1 MKLEFTPALE
11 LAFDRARVFTVRD
24 QAAELEP
31 RHLLAGLLAEE
42 EGNAVALLVQAG
54 TDWPRLQVH
63 LGLQKSEPEAQARV
77 ETTPPNVPVHPAL
90 QEIMRQAR
98 DLAIHHG
105 DEGSIS
111 TDHVLLAVLTATP
124 PLRDELATLGLDFA
138 HLQHSIVG
146 ETPPLVMEEPLLLH
160 DVAEEVDTGR
170 ILDANANRAR
180 EALRVLEDHCRFV
193 RADAGLS
200 AQLKQLRHDLA
211 QALGLLPASLLLAG
225 RDTLHD
231 VGTPISTAEE
241 WQRPSLAAVVQANA
255 KRLQEAL
262 RSLEEH
268 GKILSIE
275 FAQQIEKIR
284 YHSYTLERAL
294 VRGNAARQR
303 LADAHLCVL
312 VTDSLC
318 RHSLVGTVKEAILGG
333 AQLIQLREKNIDDRT
348 LLARARDVREVTR
361 SAGALFI
368 VNDRPDIARIVD
380 ADGVHLGQDDLPI
393 QEARRILGPDAL
405 IGVSTHSIEQV
416 RRAVLEG
423 ADYLGVG
430 PTFPSQTKAF
440 AAFAGLDF
448 VKQAM
453 AETSLPAFAI
463 GGIHGD
469 NVAQVRA
476 AGAQR
481 IAVSHAVCAAGD
493 PRGVAQKLRQALLPV

>member
-11 LAFDRARVFTVRD
+11 LAFDRARVFTARD
-24 QAAELEP
+24 QAAELGP

-42 EGNAVALLVQAG
+42 EGHAVALLVQAG
-54 TDWPRLQVH
+54 TDWPRLQA
-63 LGLQKSEPEAQARV
+63 LLRLPAIIAE
-77 ETTPPNVPVHPAL
+77 TPPDVPVHPAL

-111 TDHVLLAVLTATP
+111 TDHVLLALLTATAS
-124 PLRDELATLGLDFA
+124 LREELASLGLDFA
-138 HLQHSIVG
+138 RLEHAIVG
-146 ETPPLVMEEPLLLH
+146 EATPLVLEEPLLLH
-160 DVAEEVDTGR
+160 DGVKEVDTGR

-193 RADAGLS
+193 RADAFLS
-200 AQLKQLRHDLA
+200 AQFKQLRHDLA
-211 QALGLLPASLLLAG
+211 QSLILLPASLLLAG

-231 VGTPISTAEE
+231 VGTPISTEEE

-284 YHSYTLERAL
+284 YASYTLERAL
-294 VRGNAARQR
+294 VQGNAARDR
-303 LADAHLCVL
+303 LADAQLCVL
-312 VTDSLC
+312 VTDTLC
-318 RHSLVGTVKEAILGG
+318 KHSLVGTVKEAILGG
-333 AQLIQLREKNIDDRT
+333 AQMIQLREKSIDDRT

-361 SAGALFI
+361 SAGAMCI
-368 VNDRPDIARIVD
+368 VNDRPDIARIVE

-393 QEARRILGPDAL
+393 QEARRILGPEAL
-405 IGVSTHSIEQV
+405 IGVSTHNLEQV
-416 RRAVLEG
+416 RRAVLDG

-430 PTFPSQTKAF
+430 PTFPSQTKDF
-440 AAFAGLDF
+440 AAFGGLDF

-463 GGIHGD
+463 GGIRAD

-481 IAVSHAVCAAGD
+481 IAVSHAICAAGD
-493 PRGVAQKLRQALLPV
+493 PRALAQRLRAALS

>member
-11 LAFDRARVFTVRD
+11 LAFERARSFTVRA
-24 QAAELEP
+24 QAAALEP
-31 RHLLAGLLAEE
+31 RHLLSGLLAEE
-42 EGNAVALLVQAG
+42 EGNAVALLVRGG
-54 TDWPRLQVH
+54 TDWPRLQAI
-63 LGLQKSEPEAQARV
+63 LGLPASGAEAPSV
-77 ETTPPNVPVHPAL
+77 EVPLHSSIP
-90 QEIMRQAR
+90 EIMRHAR

-105 DEGSIS
+105 GEGSIS
-111 TDHVLLAVLTATP
+111 TDHVLLAILTAITS
-124 PLRDELATLGLDFA
+124 LREELAALGLDFA
-138 HLQHSIVG
+138 RLQYSVVG
-146 ETPPLVMEEPLLLH
+146 ETAPLVMEEPLFIH
-160 DVAEEVDTGR
+160 DTAEEIDTGR
-170 ILDANANRAR
+170 ILDAAANRAR

-200 AQLKQLRHDLA
+200 GQLKQLRHNLA
-211 QALGLLPASLLLAG
+211 QALNLLPAALLLAG

-275 FAQQIEKIR
+275 FAQQIETIR
-284 YHSYTLERAL
+284 YQSYTLERVIVQGDAS
-294 VRGNAARQR
+294 RQR
-303 LADAHLCVL
+303 LADTYLCVL
-312 VTDSLC
+312 VTDAQC

-333 AQLIQLREKNIDDRT
+333 AQMIQLREKNIDDRT
-348 LLARARDVREVTR
+348 HFARARDLRQLTR
-361 SAGALFI
+361 SAGAIFI

-405 IGVSTHSIEQV
+405 IGVSTHTIEHV

-430 PTFPSQTKAF
+430 PTFPSQTKYF
-440 AAFAGLDF
+440 ADLAGIDF
-448 VKQAM
+448 VKHAL
-453 AETSLPAFAI
+453 AETSLPTFAI
-463 GGIHGD
+463 GGINAD
-469 NVAQVRA
+469 NISQVRA

-481 IAVSHAVCAAGD
+481 IAVSNAICAADD
-493 PRGVAQKLRQALLPV
+493 PRGVAQKLRTALLPV

>member
-11 LAFDRARVFTVRD
+11 LAFDRARVLTVRD
-24 QAAELEP
+24 QAAELGP

-42 EGNAVALLVQAG
+42 EGHAVALLAQAG
-54 TDWPRLQVH
+54 TDWPRLQAL
-63 LGLQKSEPEAQARV
+63 LGLPVTVAE
-77 ETTPPNVPVHPAL
+77 TPPNVPVHPGL
-90 QEIMRQAR
+90 EQIMRHAR

-111 TDHVLLAVLTATP
+111 TDHVLLAILSAIAT
-124 PLRDELATLGLDFA
+124 LRDELAALGLDFA
-138 HLQHSIVG
+138 RLQHSIVG
-146 ETPPLVMEEPLLLH
+146 DATPLVMEEPLLLH

-193 RADAGLS
+193 RADAFLS

-211 QALGLLPASLLLAG
+211 QALGLLPAALLLAG
-225 RDTLHD
+225 RDTMHD

-241 WQRPSLAAVVQANA
+241 WERPSLAAVVQANA

-268 GKILSIE
+268 GKILSID

-284 YHSYTLERAL
+284 YHTYTLERAL
-294 VRGNAARQR
+294 VQGNSARER
-303 LADAHLCVL
+303 LADAQLCVL
-312 VTDSLC
+312 VTDALS

-333 AQLIQLREKNIDDRT
+333 AQIIQLREKNIDDRT
-348 LLARARDVREVTR
+348 LLARAREVRQVTR
-361 SAGALFI
+361 AAGAIFI

-393 QEARRILGPDAL
+393 HEARRILGPDTL
-405 IGVSTHSIEQV
+405 IGVSTHTIEQV

-430 PTFPSQTKAF
+430 PTFPSQTKDF
-440 AAFAGLDF
+440 ADLAGLEF
-448 VKQAM
+448 VRQAM

-469 NVAQVRA
+469 NIEQVRA

-481 IAVSHAVCAAGD
+481 IAVSHAICAADD
-493 PRGVAQKLRQALLPV
+493 PRGVAQKLRAALLPV

>member
-11 LAFDRARVFTVRD
+11 LAFDRARIFTALDKAV
-24 QAAELEP
+24 ELEP

-42 EGNAVALLVQAG
+42 EGHAVALLVQAG
-54 TDWPRLQVH
+54 TDWPRLQAH
-63 LGLQKSEPEAQARV
+63 LRLPAPVPETQ
-77 ETTPPNVPVHPAL
+77 TPPNVPVHPAL
-90 QEIMRQAR
+90 EQIMRHAR

-111 TDHVLLAVLTATP
+111 TDHALLAVLTAIAS
-124 PLRDELATLGLDFA
+124 LREELAALGLDFA
-138 HLQHSIVG
+138 RLQHSIVG
-146 ETPPLVMEEPLLLH
+146 DATPLVMEEPLLLH

-193 RADAGLS
+193 RVDAGLS

-211 QALGLLPASLLLAG
+211 QALSLLPASLLLAG

-231 VGTPISTAEE
+231 VGTPISTEEE

-294 VRGNAARQR
+294 VQGNNARQR

-312 VTDSLC
+312 VTDALC

-333 AQLIQLREKNIDDRT
+333 AQMIQLREKNIDDRT
-348 LLARARDVREVTR
+348 LLARARDLREVTR
-361 SAGALFI
+361 SAGAIFI
-368 VNDRPDIARIVD
+368 VNDRPDIARIVE

-393 QEARRILGPDAL
+393 QEARRILGPDSL
-405 IGVSTHSIEQV
+405 IGVSTHTIEQV

-430 PTFPSQTKAF
+430 PTFPSQTKDF

-448 VKQAM
+448 VKQALT
-453 AETSLPAFAI
+453 ETSLPAFAI

-469 NVAQVRA
+469 NIAQIRA

-481 IAVSHAVCAAGD
+481 IAVSHAVCAADD
-493 PRGVAQKLRQALLPV
+493 PRGVAQRLRAALLPV

>member
-1 MKLEFTPALE
+1 MKLEFTPAL
-11 LAFDRARVFTVRD
+11 DRAFGRARAFTARA
-24 QAAELEP
+24 QAEELGP

-42 EGNAVALLVQAG
+42 EGHAVALLVQGG
-54 TDWPRLQVH
+54 TDWPRLRAH
-63 LGLQKSEPEAQARV
+63 LNLQNTDAG
-77 ETTPPNVPVHPAL
+77 TPAPPDVPVHAAIP
-90 QEIMRQAR
+90 EIMRHAR

-111 TDHVLLAVLTATP
+111 TDHVLLAILTAIP
-124 PLRDELATLGLDFA
+124 SLRTELTALGLDFA
-138 HLQHSIVG
+138 RLQHSIVG
-146 ETPPLVMEEPLLLH
+146 ETTPLVMEEPLLLH
-160 DVAEEVDTGR
+160 DMAEEVDTGR

-200 AQLKQLRHDLA
+200 GRLKQLRHDLA
-211 QALGLLPASLLLAG
+211 VALNLLPASLLLAG

-241 WQRPSLAAVVQANA
+241 WQRPALAAVVQANA

-284 YHSYTLERAL
+284 YQSYTLERAL
-294 VRGNAARQR
+294 VQGTAARER
-303 LADAHLCVL
+303 LADARLCVL
-312 VTDSLC
+312 VTDALC

-333 AQLIQLREKNIDDRT
+333 TQMIQLREKDIDDRT
-348 LLARARDVREVTR
+348 LLARARDVRQVTR
-361 SAGALFI
+361 AAGAIFI

-393 QEARRILGPDAL
+393 QEARRIFGPDAL
-405 IGVSTHSIEQV
+405 IGVSTHDIEQV

-430 PTFPSQTKAF
+430 PTFPSQTKDF
-440 AAFAGLDF
+440 AAFAGLEF

-463 GGIHGD
+463 GGIHAD
-469 NVAQVRA
+469 NVAEVRA
-476 AGAQR
+476 AGARR
-481 IAVSHAVCAAGD
+481 IAVSHAVCAAAD
-493 PRGVAQKLRQALLPV
+493 PRAAAQRLQQALLAV